1 MDVNLAVI
9 IIGWA
14 GAVAVLIA
22 YFMVSTKRLRGESLA
37 YQLLNLAGGG
47 CLIVNTVYR
56 GAYPSSFVNV
66 VWVGIALYA
75 IAQARRAR
83 DAAQ

>member
-1 MDVNLAVI
+1 MGVNLAVT
-9 IIGWA
+9 IIGWT
-14 GAVAVLIA
+14 GAVAILVA
-22 YFMVSTKRLRGESLA
+22 YFLVSTNRLRGESVA

-75 IAQARRAR
+75 VSRGRRAR
-83 DAAQ
+83 DAAR

>member
-14 GAVAVLIA
+14 GAVAVLVA
-22 YFMVSTKRLRGESLA
+22 YFLVSTKRLRGESVA

-56 GAYPSSFVNV
+56 GAHPSSFVNV

-75 IAQARRAR
+75 VSRGRRAR
-83 DAAQ
+83 DAAR